1 MRAITGVFKAL
12 SNPNRLQVF
21 QVICK
26 AARRVKK
33 GLTIE
38 QICKETGMKQP
49 AVSHH
54 VAHLERAGLV
64 TRTKSR
70 WWVHCTPTPGGLDA
84 VARFWRNPALFR
96 DDSEAP

>member
-1 MRAITGVFKAL
+1 MPGITAVFKAL
-12 SNPNRLQVF
+12 SNPNRFQVF
-21 QVICK
+21 QVICR
-26 AARRVKK
+26 AARRLKK

-38 QICKETGMKQP
+38 QIRGETAMKQP

-70 WWVHCTPTPGGLDA
+70 WWVHCTPTPGGLEA
-84 VARFWRNPALFR
+84 VARFCKDPAAFKP
-96 DDSEAP
+96 E

>member
-1 MRAITGVFKAL
+1 MPGLTDVFKAL
-12 SNPNRLQVF
+12 SNPNRLKVF
-21 QVICK
+21 QTICR
-26 AARRVKK
+26 AARRLKK

-38 QICKETGMKQP
+38 QICRETRMKQP

-70 WWVHCTPTPGGLDA
+70 WWVHCTPTAGGLDA
-84 VARFWRNPALFR
+84 VARFCKDPA
-96 DDSEAP
+96 APTD